1 MTGASSRHAVL
12 LDEAACKGCTV
23 CITRCPVEAIRV
35 RKGKASIIAERCID
49 CGECIR
55 ACPHKAKKVDSA
67 SLASIGSFDVRVA
80 LPAPALFAQFGDAV
94 SGERIE
100 AALLSLG
107 FDAVV
112 EVAEAAEIVSAAVRR
127 QLEEASRER
136 DGAGRADRDGGRR
149 PLISSSCPA
158 VVRLVQVRF
167 PSLIDHLIRVLSPME
182 VAARIAKRRYY
193 RLDSGGGIGAFFISP
208 CPAKVTASRSPLGH
222 ERSAVDGVLAIKDLY
237 LPLRAALSVPEGAT
251 ARSSSNDTAGAE
263 AERASGI
270 RAGSRGVAWARA
282 EGEAESQSGARVI
295 AADGMDRVIELLEAI
310 ENGALDD
317 VDYVEALACPGGCVG
332 GPLTVE
338 NPSLARLRVREIEKS
353 RERGDL
359 EGSGEGGTAV
369 GSDGHRLDLSWTG
382 DIFSRPVYQLD
393 SDYEKARTMME
404 DMETI
409 IASLPGLDCGSCG
422 APSCRALAEDIVR
435 GTAAKTDCIFILRER
450 LRDLTKE
457 LLELEAMEP
466 PSLDK

>member
-1 MTGASSRHAVL
+1 M
-12 LDEAACKGCTV
+12 
-23 CITRCPVEAIRV
+23 
-35 RKGKASIIAERCID
+35 
-49 CGECIR
+49 
-55 ACPHKAKKVDSA
+55 
-67 SLASIGSFDVRVA
+67 
-80 LPAPALFAQFGDAV
+80 
-94 SGERIE
+94 
-100 AALLSLG
+100 
-107 FDAVV
+107 
-112 EVAEAAEIVSAAVRR
+112 
-127 QLEEASRER
+127 
-136 DGAGRADRDGGRR
+136 
-149 PLISSSCPA
+149 
-158 VVRLVQVRF
+158 
-167 PSLIDHLIRVLSPME
+167 
-182 VAARIAKRRYY
+182 AKRRHY
-193 RLDSGGGIGAFFISP
+193 RLDSGGGIGVFFISP

-237 LPLRAALSVPEGAT
+237 LPLRTALSVPGA
-251 ARSSSNDTAGAE
+251 AQAE
-263 AERASGI
+263 AERVGGI

-282 EGEAESQSGARVI
+282 EGEAESQSGSRVI

-338 NPSLARLRVREIEKS
+338 NPSLARVRIREIEKD
-353 RERGDL
+353 RERGGL
-359 EGSGEGGTAV
+359 KGLGEGGTEV